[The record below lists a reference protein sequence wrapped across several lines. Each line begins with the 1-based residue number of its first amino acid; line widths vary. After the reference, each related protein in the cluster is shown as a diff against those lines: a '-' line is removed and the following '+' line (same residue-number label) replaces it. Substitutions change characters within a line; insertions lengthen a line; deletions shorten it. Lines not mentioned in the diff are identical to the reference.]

1 MRNRAKFWLI
11 LSGLIFTIGCAG
23 DTSKTT
29 AVRINEF
36 IMSADELKE
45 RFRDSGY
52 PADKQGKEKFLEN
65 LINRKLL
72 LQEAERMGLDKKPE
86 FLKEVERF
94 WEETLLKEIV
104 DRKSKELAGRVSV
117 NEDEIRAQYE
127 KIVAQGSAEGA
138 YEEMYDR
145 IKWQLLREKQTR
157 VFNEWMKEL
166 RESSDI
172 QVRRQAL
179 GLD

>member
-1 MRNRAKFWLI
+1 
-11 LSGLIFTIGCAG
+11 
-23 DTSKTT
+23 
-29 AVRINEF
+29 
-36 IMSADELKE
+36 MSADEFKE
-45 RFRDSGY
+45 RFENSGY
-52 PADKQGKEKFLEN
+52 PADKQGREKFLEH

-72 LQEAERMGLDKKPE
+72 LQEAERMGLDKEPE

-94 WEETLLKEIV
+94 WEEILLKSIV

-117 NEDEIRAQYE
+117 NEDEMRAQYE
-127 KIVAQGSAEGA
+127 KMVDKGSAEGS
-138 YEEMYDR
+138 YEEMYER

-157 VFNEWMKEL
+157 VFNEWLREL

-172 QVRRQAL
+172 QVRRQVL